1 MNKDNKL
8 KIILFSVVGVV
19 SLLATISCI
28 SYIFVGPF
36 YNSSYLKSING
47 FLDNEEKY
55 TCKYD
60 EMTYDDISNSY
71 ENASSYEQYKHVYG
85 IKERNNSIREF
96 LSSLEWK
103 TTTSFPK
110 FTKACFG
117 LREYNVVLESEH
129 YIFSACI
136 DVQKCKIEY
145 KKEPYGIETYYI
157 FSEENCHKLGKLI
170 IDMEQAQ

>member
-55 TCKYD
+55 ACKYD
-60 EMTYDDISNSY
+60 EMTSDDISNSY
-71 ENASSYEQYKHVYG
+71 GNASSYEQYKHVYG

-103 TTTSFPK
+103 TTTSFPEV
-110 FTKACFG
+110 TKACFG

-129 YIFSACI
+129 YTFSAGI
-136 DVQKCKIEY
+136 DVQKCKIVYSE
-145 KKEPYGIETYYI
+145 EPYAVECFYK
-157 FSEENCHKLGKLI
+157 FSEENCHKLGRLI
-170 IDMEQAQ
+170 ADMEQQQ